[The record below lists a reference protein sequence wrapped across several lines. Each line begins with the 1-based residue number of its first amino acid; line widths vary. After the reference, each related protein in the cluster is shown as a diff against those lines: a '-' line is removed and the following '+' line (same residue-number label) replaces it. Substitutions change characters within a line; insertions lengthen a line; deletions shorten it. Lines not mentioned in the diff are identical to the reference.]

1 MKNNNMNTE
10 IFSHL
15 EDILEG
21 LKEIQRELET
31 DVNDPK
37 SSVQFI
43 DEIERDVYEPL
54 LNSIDSLTDI
64 LDSVRRMDDA
74 DSMYDP
80 YQEGLE

>member
-1 MKNNNMNTE
+1 MNTE

-37 SSVQFI
+37 LSVQFI